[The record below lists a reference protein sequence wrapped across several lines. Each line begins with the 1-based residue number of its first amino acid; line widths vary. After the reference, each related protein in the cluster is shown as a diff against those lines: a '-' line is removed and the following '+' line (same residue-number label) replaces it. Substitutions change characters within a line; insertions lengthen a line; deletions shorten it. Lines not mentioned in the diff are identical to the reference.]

1 MMQKEGREDYIW
13 VLDYLQ
19 YGHPDDPRPVYQKK
33 PIVHGVGESHFV
45 LLELIPKAGV
55 IPEAHRKIYVG
66 EGDRD
71 EIDHVKR
78 RLRYDDL
85 THGAKIELP
94 YVLEEIVK
102 RDEDRFISFFNDAE
116 PLTTRLHQLELL
128 PGIGKKLMWAIIN
141 ERKKGDFKGF
151 EDLTKRVQG
160 LHRPDKLI
168 INRIEDELKDEHTK
182 YRIFVR

>member
-1 MMQKEGREDYIW
+1 MMQKEGKEDYIW

-33 PIVHGVGESHFV
+33 PIVHGVGDIHFV
-45 LLELIPKAGV
+45 LLELIPKEGV
-55 IPEAHRKIYVG
+55 VPEIHKKVYIG

-78 RLRYDDL
+78 RLKYDEL
-85 THGAKIELP
+85 THGAKMELP
-94 YVLEEIVK
+94 YILEEMVK
-102 RDEDRFISFFNDAE
+102 RDEGRFIDFFNDAE

-128 PGIGKKLMWAIIN
+128 PGIGKKLMWGIIN
-141 ERKKGDFKGF
+141 ERKKGDFKSF

-168 INRIEDELKDEHTK
+168 VNRIEEELKNEHTK